1 MKRRMAALLLPVLM
15 ALNTPVLGQE
25 TSVRPGINDP
35 FRKPDVKAYIERFE
49 GESREI
55 FEKREAIVKACAVK
69 PGMKIADIGAGTGLF
84 TRMFAREVGPQGQVM
99 AVDIAAAFLEHID
112 KSARDLKLTNVK
124 TILGGDASP
133 RLPTGSADLV
143 FVCDT
148 YHHFEYPKSMLKDI
162 HASLK
167 PGGRLV
173 VIDFIRTPGTSRQ
186 WVIDHVRAGQDVFEQ
201 EITQAGF
208 RKVSESKGI
217 LKENYLAVFEKVG
230 P

>member
-1 MKRRMAALLLPVLM
+1 MKLRIVAVVPTCLLAMSFPLL
-15 ALNTPVLGQE
+15 AQE

-55 FEKREAIVKACAVK
+55 FEKRDAIVQACALK
-69 PGMKIADIGAGTGLF
+69 LGMRVADVGAGTGLF
-84 TRMFAREVGPQGQVM
+84 TRMFAREVGPRGQVM
-99 AVDIAAAFLEHID
+99 AVDIAPAFLEHID
-112 KSARDLKLTNVK
+112 KTSRDLKLNNVK
-124 TILGGDASP
+124 TILGSDASP
-133 RLPTGSADLV
+133 RLPAGSADLV

-148 YHHFEYPKSMLKDI
+148 YHHFEYPKTMLKDI
-162 HASLK
+162 HAALK

-186 WVIDHVRAGQDVFEQ
+186 WVIDHVRAGQDVFER
-201 EITQAGF
+201 EITESGF
-208 RKVSESKGI
+208 KKMCESKGI
-217 LKENYLAVFEKVG
+217 LKENYLTVFEKAG